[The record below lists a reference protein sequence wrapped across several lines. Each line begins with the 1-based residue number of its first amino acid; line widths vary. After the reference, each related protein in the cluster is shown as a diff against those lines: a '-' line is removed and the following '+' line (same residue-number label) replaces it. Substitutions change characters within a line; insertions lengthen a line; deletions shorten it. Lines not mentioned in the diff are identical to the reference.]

1 MICARNC
8 QSLRQSY
15 GWRQQQVLLWCCK
28 HVGISFCASQPCQ
41 RYPRKRAKAAPTPT
55 KNGPGLTRAPA
66 LSSSLTLC
74 ALPRTAARWSGVRSF
89 CAAAF
94 TSACGS
100 RARGRRSSRTAPMWP
115 SPAAAASG
123 VLPAKLRALRF
134 APAASSILTTAT
146 WPSREAAISGVVP
159 AGGGAQPRHPTRSA
173 RVARSERAVRSAGA
187 AVVFGVIKRGTS
199 LEQDLNDLVLPQG
212 APTR

>member
-1 MICARNC
+1 
-8 QSLRQSY
+8 
-15 GWRQQQVLLWCCK
+15 
-28 HVGISFCASQPCQ
+28 
-41 RYPRKRAKAAPTPT
+41 
-55 KNGPGLTRAPA
+55 
-66 LSSSLTLC
+66 
-74 ALPRTAARWSGVRSF
+74 
-89 CAAAF
+89 
-94 TSACGS
+94 
-100 RARGRRSSRTAPMWP
+100 MWP